1 MDLLVR
7 DASEAA
13 SLVAGA
19 TKRIEASDRN
29 ACDVELLGVGGFS
42 PLRGFL
48 GEKAYRSVV
57 ENARLP
63 EDDAWGPNLPLGL
76 PIVLDVREESG
87 VAVGDR
93 VLLTYKGQDLAV
105 VDVEEVYRPDKAVE
119 ALGCYGTSSLEHP
132 AVRMIACERG
142 PLYVSGPVRVLSV
155 PSRGFHC
162 ATPAEVRA
170 TLPRNAPV
178 LAFQCRNPIHRAH
191 YELLTRAGQTV
202 AAEGDAAP
210 EGRGADAVV
219 LVHPTIGPTQEDDIP
234 GDVRFRT
241 YKALAAETNNP
252 QLRWAY
258 LPYAMHMAGPREAL
272 QHMIIRRNY
281 GCTRFIIGRDMAGC
295 KSSITSEDFYGAY
308 DAQEFA
314 QKYEHAPLSIAL
326 VPSLNIV
333 YTETDGFVTADVAAA
348 KGLKKLSLSGTKFRK
363 MLREGSDI
371 PEWFSFPSVVKVLR
385 QAQEQ

>member
-1 MDLLVR
+1 MV
-7 DASEAA
+7 S
-13 SLVAGA
+13 GA

-48 GEKAYRSVV
+48 GREAYESVV
-57 ENARLP
+57 RDARLP
-63 EDDAWGPNLPLGL
+63 SDDAWGPGLPLGL
-76 PIVLDVREESG
+76 PIVLDVREEDG
-87 VAVGDR
+87 VEVGDR
-93 VLLTYKGQDLAV
+93 VLLTYRGRDLAV
-105 VDVEEVYRPDKAVE
+105 VDVEETFRPDKAVE

-142 PLYVSGPVRVLSV
+142 PVYVAGPVRVLAL
-155 PSRGFHC
+155 PERGFRC

-170 TLPRNAPV
+170 TLPPRAPV

-191 YELLTRAGQTV
+191 YELLTRAGEAV
-202 AAEGDAAP
+202 AAEGDAAA
-210 EGRGADAVV
+210 EGDGAAAVV
-219 LVHPTIGPTQEDDIP
+219 LVHPTVGPTQEDDIP
-234 GDVRFRT
+234 GDVRHRT
-241 YKALAAETNNP
+241 YEALAEETNNP
-252 QLRWAY
+252 RLRWAF
-258 LPYAMHMAGPREAL
+258 LPYSMHMAGPREAL
-272 QHMIIRRNY
+272 QHMIVRRNY

-295 KSSITSEDFYGAY
+295 KSSITGEDFYGAY

-314 QKYEHAPLSIAL
+314 SKYERPPLSVAL

-363 MLREGSDI
+363 MLRDGADI

-385 QAQEQ
+385 EAQKDA